1 MHEIASPPLIV
12 GSSLL
17 FVLVLAG
24 CGGGNAS
31 ENRSPEQQRMALG
44 QRVYQQQCV
53 TCHQA
58 DGRGVGGVYPTLHE
72 TKWTT
77 GDKGRLIRLVLHGME
92 GPMKVKGQ
100 RYNQRMRSLSYLTDE
115 QIAAVLTYV
124 RQRFGNDARAVA
136 PEEVAAVRA
145 TTASREEAWTPSAL
159 WQETGIP
166 AMKKQPSAGGQ
177 DTSGHDSSA
186 RAASEQ

>member
-1 MHEIASPPLIV
+1 MHAIASPRLIV
-12 GSSLL
+12 GTPLL
-17 FVLVLAG
+17 LVFLLAG

-31 ENRSPEQQRMALG
+31 EHRSPEEQQVALG

-58 DGRGVGGVYPTLHE
+58 GGRGVGGVYPPLHE

-124 RQRFGNDARAVA
+124 RQRFGNDASAVA
-136 PEEVAAVRA
+136 PEEVTAVRA
-145 TTASREEAWTPSAL
+145 ATAGREEVWTPSAL

-166 AMKKQPSAGGQ
+166 AMKKQPSADGQ
-177 DTSGHDSSA
+177 DASGRDSSA
-186 RAASEQ
+186 RAASE